1 MSKGPMKTLE
11 NTLETPIIPKKHLAS
26 NALNAPNQKDLPKTH
41 KQTHRQTHLVILSL
55 LELLITTKKLH
66 YVNQC

>member
-1 MSKGPMKTLE
+1 MSKGPMKTFE
-11 NTLETPIIPKKHLAS
+11 NTLETPMIPKKHLAS

-41 KQTHRQTHLVILSL
+41 KQSHRQTHLVILSL

-66 YVNQC
+66 YVNQG